1 MRKRYLTL
9 AVTLALGALP
19 LAGHA
24 ASCERSIGMVLPLTG
39 SLGAMGQENVKAG
52 QLAAAEFNR
61 AGGINGCTLTIKV
74 ADSQTQPAI
83 AVDAAKKLV
92 DISHVPAIV
101 GALSSGVSMAMLTSV
116 NAPNKIVQISPGSTS
131 PAFTALAKEGKTG
144 GYWFRTPPSD
154 ALQGV
159 AMAYVVHNKAK
170 LKRVAVIY
178 LNNPYGQGLANR
190 FKEAFTAYGDKVTA
204 MVPYNPKQPSYRSE
218 VAQALQGNPQGLFL
232 VGYPTEGATIM
243 REWISNGG
251 AQTYMFPDA
260 LNSPQF
266 IDDVGGKYLNG
277 HVWGTVPGST
287 TTKSLPL
294 VKAAF
299 AKRYGHA
306 FTQPYDPNTYD
317 AVAVIALA
325 MEAGKCDTGTCIRDH
340 IRGVTENAKGTPIT
354 ASVKGFEKARKL
366 LAEGKP
372 IRYIGSSGTLQFNAE
387 GDVSGPEVVW
397 QVKGDKITNL
407 ETMSPTE
414 IAGITKKLGL
424 K

>member
-1 MRKRYLTL
+1 MRKRYLSL

-24 ASCERSIGMVLPLTG
+24 ACTKSIGMVLPLTG

-52 QLAAAEFNR
+52 QLAAAQFNK
-61 AGGINGCTLTIKV
+61 AGGINGCTFDLKI
-74 ADSQTQPAI
+74 ADSRTQPAI

-92 DISHVPAIV
+92 DIQHVPAIV

-116 NAPNKIVQISPGSTS
+116 NVPNKVVQISPGSTS
-131 PAFTALAKEGKTG
+131 PAFTALAKEGKLH

-178 LNNPYGQGLANR
+178 LNNPYGEGLAKR
-190 FKEAFTAYGDKVTA
+190 FKQAFTAYGDTVTA

-218 VAQALQGNPQGLFL
+218 VTQALQGNPQGLFL
-232 VGYPTEGATIM
+232 VGYPTESATIM

-251 AQTYMFPDA
+251 ANTYMFPDA

-266 IDDVGGKYLNG
+266 IQDVGGKYLNG

-299 AKRYGHA
+299 KRMYGHG
-306 FTQPYDPNTYD
+306 FTQPYDTNTYD

-325 MEAGKCDTGTCIRDH
+325 MEAGKCNTGTCIKDH
-340 IRGVTENAKGTPIT
+340 IRGVTENPKGTPIK
-354 ASVKGFEKARKL
+354 ASIKGFKEARKL

-397 QVKGDKITNL
+397 RVKGGKITDL
-407 ETMSPTE
+407 ETMSPEE
-414 IAGITKKLGL
+414 IGAITKNLGL

>member
-1 MRKRYLTL
+1 MRKTYLGL
-9 AVTLALGALP
+9 AVSVALGAMP
-19 LAGHA
+19 LAAHA
-24 ASCERSIGMVLPLTG
+24 ACTSPIGVVMPLTG
-39 SLGAMGQENVKAG
+39 SLGVLGQENVKTA
-52 QLAAAEFNR
+52 QLAAAQFNK
-61 AGGINGCTLTIKV
+61 AGGINGCTLQLKI

-101 GALSSGVSMAMLTSV
+101 GALSSGVSMAILTSV
-116 NAPNKIVQISPGSTS
+116 TAPSKVVQISPGSTS
-131 PAFTALAKEGKTG
+131 PAFTQLAKEGKTH
-144 GYWFRTPPSD
+144 GYWFRTAPSD

-159 AMAYVVHNKAK
+159 AMAYVAHSQAK

-178 LNNPYGQGLANR
+178 LNNPYGIGLANR
-190 FKEAFTAYGDKVTA
+190 FKQAFTAYGDTVTA
-204 MVPYNPKQPSYRSE
+204 MVPYNPRQPSYRSE
-218 VAQALQGNPQGLFL
+218 VTQALQGNPQALFL

-251 AQTYMFPDA
+251 ANTYLFPDA

-266 IDDVGGKYLNG
+266 VNNVGAKYLDG

-287 TTKSLPL
+287 KTKSLPL

-299 AKRYGHA
+299 KRMYGHG
-306 FTQPYDPNTYD
+306 FTQPYDTNTYD

-325 MEAGKCDTGTCIRDH
+325 MEAGKCSTGTCIRDH
-340 IRGVTENAKGTPIT
+340 IRDVTENPKGTPIL
-354 ASVKGFEKARKL
+354 ASIKGFKKARML

-372 IRYIGSSGTLQFNAE
+372 IRYIGASGTLQFNKY
-387 GDVSGPEVVW
+387 GDVTGPEVVW
-397 QVKGDKITNL
+397 RVKKGKIVDV
-407 ETMSPTE
+407 ETMSPE
-414 IAGITKKLGL
+414 QIARITKELGL